1 MWRDELGYVTKDF
14 KIAGQHKEVRISG
27 SELQIKEISADEAKS
42 FYASPIKL

>member
-1 MWRDELGYVTKDF
+1 MWRDELGYVAKDF

-42 FYASPIKL
+42 FYTSPIKL